1 MTKERKDTLDSKY
14 KIINNLNM
22 TKEILFCLS
31 LLFSVTAEIIENSI
45 WKYYLIICFILVLI
59 IFFLIDT
66 ILTVWLVPKIENMRK
81 THLLSNSLDISL
93 NDEKTKNYYNNT
105 SPPSIYRLGLNVF
118 ENSLFS
124 FEVSKKMLHK
134 ERCKVII
141 FLGIFIVLVLIR
153 STHIEVILFL
163 VQFLFGTSIINS
175 WLKLESYKSET
186 EKIYNKCRAIYL
198 SNNEKQKLTKLN
210 LSKILDVTI
219 EYEALK
225 ARTGVM
231 LSTKIFNKINPRVSE
246 EWEEIKKELK
256 LK

>member
-1 MTKERKDTLDSKY
+1 M
-14 KIINNLNM
+14 
-22 TKEILFCLS
+22 
-31 LLFSVTAEIIENSI
+31 
-45 WKYYLIICFILVLI
+45 
-59 IFFLIDT
+59 
-66 ILTVWLVPKIENMRK
+66 
-81 THLLSNSLDISL
+81 
-93 NDEKTKNYYNNT
+93 
-105 SPPSIYRLGLNVF
+105 
-118 ENSLFS
+118 FS

>member
-1 MTKERKDTLDSKY
+1 MTKERQDTLDSKY
-14 KIINNLNM
+14 KTINNFNK

-31 LLFSVTAEIIENSI
+31 LIVSVTAEIIENSI

-59 IFFLIDT
+59 IFFLVDN
-66 ILTVWLVPKIENMRK
+66 ILTVWLVPKIEGMRK

-105 SPPSIYRLGLNVF
+105 STPSIYRLGLNVF

-134 ERCKVII
+134 ERCKAII
-141 FLGIFIVLVLIR
+141 SLGILIILVLIR

-175 WLKLESYKSET
+175 WLKLESYKCET
-186 EKIYNKCRAIYL
+186 EKIYNQCRAIYL
-198 SNNEKQKLTKLN
+198 SNNKEQELTKLN
-210 LSKILDVTI
+210 VSKILDVTI

-225 ARTGVM
+225 ARTGVI

-246 EWEEIKKELK
+246 KWKEIKRELK

>member
-1 MTKERKDTLDSKY
+1 
-14 KIINNLNM
+14 
-22 TKEILFCLS
+22 
-31 LLFSVTAEIIENSI
+31 
-45 WKYYLIICFILVLI
+45 
-59 IFFLIDT
+59 
-66 ILTVWLVPKIENMRK
+66 
-81 THLLSNSLDISL
+81 
-93 NDEKTKNYYNNT
+93 
-105 SPPSIYRLGLNVF
+105 
-118 ENSLFS
+118 
-124 FEVSKKMLHK
+124 MLHK

>member
-1 MTKERKDTLDSKY
+1 
-14 KIINNLNM
+14 
-22 TKEILFCLS
+22 
-31 LLFSVTAEIIENSI
+31 
-45 WKYYLIICFILVLI
+45 
-59 IFFLIDT
+59 
-66 ILTVWLVPKIENMRK
+66 
-81 THLLSNSLDISL
+81 
-93 NDEKTKNYYNNT
+93 
-105 SPPSIYRLGLNVF
+105 
-118 ENSLFS
+118 
-124 FEVSKKMLHK
+124 MLHK

-231 LSTKIFNKINPRVSE
+231 LSTKIFNKINPRVLE